1 MPRLPH
7 RHHERGTGSAA
18 ASRAR
23 SSVLWAS
30 SPQRLPEG
38 VFPIAALGWCKFLSG
53 SIAEVIPRIEQA
65 IRLSPRDPAIPIWYQ
80 RIGMV
85 HLVQSHIN
93 EAIVWLEKA
102 RNANPAHPLI
112 RANLASA

>member
-1 MPRLPH
+1 
-7 RHHERGTGSAA
+7 
-18 ASRAR
+18 
-23 SSVLWAS
+23 
-30 SPQRLPEG
+30 
-38 VFPIAALGWCKFLSG
+38 
-53 SIAEVIPRIEQA
+53 VIPRIEQA